1 MLDHLDDENTMYI
14 YKPAL
19 GARGEGIEILSSRD
33 TVPSLDEKYKS
44 AVVQHY
50 IMNPLL
56 INGHKFDMRI
66 YALITSIDPYIL
78 YIYEEGLGRFAT
90 ERFIKPDITNKDHAK
105 MHLTNFSINGQSDE
119 GPI

>member
-1 MLDHLDDENTMYI
+1 MLTHLDDENVMYI

-19 GARGEGIEILSSRD
+19 GARGEGIEILGARD
-33 TVPSLDEKYKS
+33 EVPISINDKHKS

-56 INGHKFDMRI
+56 INGFKFDMRI
-66 YALITSIDPYIL
+66 YALVTSVDPYIL

-90 ERFIKPDITNKDHAK
+90 EKFIKPNITNKNHAK
-105 MHLTNFSINGQSDE
+105 MHLTNFSING
-119 GPI
+119 